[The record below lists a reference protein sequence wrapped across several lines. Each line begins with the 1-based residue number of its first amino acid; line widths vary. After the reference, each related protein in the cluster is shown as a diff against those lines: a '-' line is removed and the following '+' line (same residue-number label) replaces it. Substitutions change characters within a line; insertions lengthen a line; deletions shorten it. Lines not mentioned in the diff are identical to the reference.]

1 VNPYIFPHPEIG
13 ERNGMTLRDYYAG
26 QAMIALIPIHTS
38 EKSSTEHYDFE
49 YEVVANEAYNL
60 ADAMLSAR
68 IAPC

>member
-1 VNPYIFPHPEIG
+1 MNPYIFPHPEIG

-38 EKSSTEHYDFE
+38 ENSSFEHYHFE
-49 YEVVANEAYNL
+49 YEVVAAEAYAS

-68 IAPC
+68 IAP